1 MKAEI
6 SIIVPVYNRAHI
18 VERTLDS
25 IAKQTLRP
33 IELILVDN
41 NSSDNSLEVL
51 LQWQHANA
59 SPDFHITV
67 LSEPHPGASAA
78 RNKGLAEVT
87 TPYVMFFDS
96 DDIMLPDHV
105 RSFVQAFRDNPSL
118 DAVGKDV
125 LTLQLD
131 GSKAIKTFKTSLY
144 QHIFHASFAT
154 QRYAAKTELLRLVG
168 GWNENMRGWDD
179 YELGVRLLT
188 AKPLN
193 IKRLKD
199 KPTVHVIL
207 QAASITG
214 TDYSSRPH
222 EWELALDTCQ
232 STLEKVA
239 LPRRYVRYIELR
251 RAILA
256 GLYKKEHS
264 PHSSRLLAEVLSRES
279 NPIRRAFYRF
289 ACAYVAASG
298 RGIAMLAPVILR

>member
-51 LQWQHANA
+51 LQWQRSNEA
-59 SPDFHITV
+59 PDFHISV
-67 LSEPHPGASAA
+67 LSESRPGASAA
-78 RNKGLAEVT
+78 RNRGLAEVT

-105 RSFVQAFRDNPSL
+105 SSFVQAFRDDPSL
-118 DAVGKDV
+118 DAVGKDI
-125 LTLQLD
+125 LTHRLD
-131 GSKAIKTFKTSLY
+131 GSKANKIFKTSLY

-168 GWNENMRGWDD
+168 GWNENMHGWDD

-193 IKRLKD
+193 IKRLKA
-199 KPTVHVIL
+199 KPTVHVI
-207 QAASITG
+207 QQSVSITG
-214 TDYSSRPH
+214 TDYSSRPN
-222 EWELALDTCQ
+222 EWELALDACQ
-232 STLEKVA
+232 STLEKAA

-256 GLYKKEHS
+256 GLYKKEHN
-264 PHSSRLLAEVLSRES
+264 PHSRRLLSEVLSRES

-298 RGIAMLAPVILR
+298 RGIALLAPVILR